1 MKDTVMKILKYIL
14 LIAVTVLFL
23 FPVIYMLACSFMTGS
38 QVSEMLN
45 FSDGKYKELN
55 MIPNMATLEQFYQTL
70 FRKPEYLLK
79 FWNSVVCT
87 FPTVIGQV
95 AVSSLAA
102 FAFAKLKFPKA
113 DLLLKLFLATMMI
126 PTQVT
131 IIPLFV
137 VMNKMSLINSYASV
151 ILPSIFR
158 PFAVFLLV
166 QQMRTIPNDYL
177 DAASIDGAS
186 TFTVY
191 FKVALPLCAPTLA
204 TLSITTFMESWN
216 DYLWPLL
223 MLTDKTKMTLPIA
236 LSTLNGQFATEYN
249 VLMAGSLISMIPIIL
264 IYCFAQKY
272 FQNGMMAGGI
282 KG

>member
-1 MKDTVMKILKYIL
+1 MTHKRRLSTTAYYVIGI
-14 LIAVTVLFL
+14 LIAVISLIPFAWMISTSLKARGAL
-23 FPVIYMLACSFMTGS
+23 MSIPI
-38 QVSEMLN
+38 EWIP
-45 FSDGKYKELN
+45 KE
-55 MIPNMATLEQFYQTL
+55 
-70 FRKPEYLLK
+70 
-79 FWNSVVCT
+79 
-87 FPTVIGQV
+87 PTVAAYEKVLTKFPFLKTV
-95 AVSSLAA
+95 ANSLFISVSYTVITLISASMAA
-102 FAFAKLKFPKA
+102 FAFAKVRFPKA
-113 DLLLKLFLATMMI
+113 DLLLKVFLATMMI

-137 VMNKMSLINSYASV
+137 VMNKLGLINTYGSV
-151 ILPSIFR
+151 LLPSIFR

-191 FKVALPLCAPTLA
+191 RKVALPLCAPTLA

-223 MLTDKTKMTLPIA
+223 MLTDKSKMTLPIA
-236 LSTLNGQFATEYN
+236 LSTLNGAYATEYN
-249 VLMAGSLISMIPIIL
+249 VLMAGSLISMVPIIL
-264 IYCFAQKY
+264 IYIFAQKY
-272 FQNGMMAGGI
+272 FENGMMAGGI

>member
-95 AVSSLAA
+95 AVSSSAA
-102 FAFAKLKFPKA
+102 FAFAKLKFPFR
-113 DLLLKLFLATMMI
+113 DKLFFIYIILLI
-126 PTQVT
+126 LPLQVT
-131 IIPLFV
+131 LCLLYT
-137 VMNKMSLINSYASV
+137 S
-151 ILPSIFR
+151 PSPR
-158 PFAVFLLV
+158 D
-166 QQMRTIPNDYL
+166 R
-177 DAASIDGAS
+177 G
-186 TFTVY
+186 
-191 FKVALPLCAPTLA
+191 
-204 TLSITTFMESWN
+204 
-216 DYLWPLL
+216 
-223 MLTDKTKMTLPIA
+223 
-236 LSTLNGQFATEYN
+236 
-249 VLMAGSLISMIPIIL
+249 
-264 IYCFAQKY
+264 
-272 FQNGMMAGGI
+272 
-282 KG
+282 

>member
-95 AVSSLAA
+95 AVIIGG
-102 FAFAKLKFPKA
+102 FCFCKIE
-113 DLLLKLFLATMMI
+113 I
-126 PTQVT
+126 PVQGQ
-131 IIPLFV
+131 
-137 VMNKMSLINSYASV
+137 
-151 ILPSIFR
+151 
-158 PFAVFLLV
+158 AVFH
-166 QQMRTIPNDYL
+166 IHNF
-177 DAASIDGAS
+177 AHSA
-186 TFTVY
+186 
-191 FKVALPLCAPTLA
+191 VACNTC
-204 TLSITTFMESWN
+204 S
-216 DYLWPLL
+216 
-223 MLTDKTKMTLPIA
+223 
-236 LSTLNGQFATEYN
+236 
-249 VLMAGSLISMIPIIL
+249 
-264 IYCFAQKY
+264 
-272 FQNGMMAGGI
+272 
-282 KG
+282 

>member
-23 FPVIYMLACSFMTGS
+23 FPVIYMACLSFMTGS

-102 FAFAKLKFPKA
+102 FAFAKIE
-113 DLLLKLFLATMMI
+113 I
-126 PTQVT
+126 PVQGQ
-131 IIPLFV
+131 
-137 VMNKMSLINSYASV
+137 
-151 ILPSIFR
+151 
-158 PFAVFLLV
+158 AVFH
-166 QQMRTIPNDYL
+166 IHNF
-177 DAASIDGAS
+177 AHSA
-186 TFTVY
+186 
-191 FKVALPLCAPTLA
+191 VAGNSCA
-204 TLSITTFMESWN
+204 
-216 DYLWPLL
+216 
-223 MLTDKTKMTLPIA
+223 
-236 LSTLNGQFATEYN
+236 
-249 VLMAGSLISMIPIIL
+249 
-264 IYCFAQKY
+264 
-272 FQNGMMAGGI
+272 
-282 KG
+282 

>member
-79 FWNSVVCT
+79 FWNSVICT

-102 FAFAKLKFPKA
+102 FAFAKLKFPFR
-113 DLLLKLFLATMMI
+113 DKLFFIYIILLI
-126 PTQVT
+126 LPLQVT
-131 IIPLFV
+131 LVPDYMILEN
-137 VMNKMSLINSYASV
+137 MNLLNNFLAV
-151 ILPSIFR
+151 ILPGTFSAFGICLLRQSRTHPLSSLSRKKPSHSRLLSASRSAHGYR
-158 PFAVFLLV
+158 P
-166 QQMRTIPNDYL
+166 
-177 DAASIDGAS
+177 
-186 TFTVY
+186 
-191 FKVALPLCAPTLA
+191 
-204 TLSITTFMESWN
+204 
-216 DYLWPLL
+216 
-223 MLTDKTKMTLPIA
+223 
-236 LSTLNGQFATEYN
+236 
-249 VLMAGSLISMIPIIL
+249 L
-264 IYCFAQKY
+264 IYTLKSRCP
-272 FQNGMMAGGI
+272 NGIPLTSPPTKCRRQAKKNASVGI
-282 KG
+282 WKQSVC